1 MKNLRSLN
9 NPYRDDKVFE
19 GCAIF
24 ALLNQAGRN
33 VSGEPVFRAISNMR
47 NRGNGLGGGFAIYGI
62 YPEYAEHYALQVMFD
77 DPLAREEVESY
88 LKGRFEVAD
97 EEEVPTRKTQAVDHP
112 PQVFRYFLSPR
123 AGWMDDVTEDERVIR
138 AVMDINTGIKDAFVF
153 SSGKNMGVFKGVGH
167 PETIAE
173 YFRLDEYR
181 GYLWTAHSRFPTNS
195 RAWWGGAHPF
205 SILDWTVIHNG
216 EISSY
221 GINRRY
227 LEMHGYACTLE
238 TDTEVLAYIV
248 DLLAR
253 RQRLPM
259 SLVTKIMA
267 PPLWEE
273 IERMK
278 EPERSELI
286 KLRQIYSSL
295 LVNGPFACVIAH
307 HGEMIGLNDRIRL
320 RPMTAGIGGENLYIS
335 SEEASIRLVCPELD
349 EFWSPQGGDPIV
361 GRVKPESPE
370 IFEPARP
377 EVSDEDRAGLKA
389 GGRV

>member
-1 MKNLRSLN
+1 MKNLRSFN

-24 ALLNQAGRN
+24 ALLNQAGKN
-33 VSGEPVFRAISNMR
+33 VSGEPVFRAIANMR
-47 NRGNGLGGGFAIYGI
+47 NRGNGLGGGFAVYGI
-62 YPEYAEHYALQVMFD
+62 YPEYAEHYALHVMYD
-77 DPLAREEVESY
+77 DPQAREEVENC
-88 LKGRFEVAD
+88 LKNRFDIAE
-97 EEEVPTRKTQAVDHP
+97 EEEVPTRKTPGVNHP
-112 PQVFRYFLSPR
+112 PQVFRYFLKPR

-138 AVMDINTGIKDAFVF
+138 TVMDINIGIKDAFVF

-167 PETIAE
+167 PETMAE

-238 TDTEVLAYIV
+238 TDTEVL
-248 DLLAR
+248 
-253 RQRLPM
+253 
-259 SLVTKIMA
+259 
-267 PPLWEE
+267 
-273 IERMK
+273 
-278 EPERSELI
+278 
-286 KLRQIYSSL
+286 
-295 LVNGPFACVIAH
+295 
-307 HGEMIGLNDRIRL
+307 NDRIRL

-361 GRVKPESPE
+361 GKVKLET
-370 IFEPARP
+370 PALYAPVRP
-377 EVSDEDRAGLKA
+377 LVSDEDRAGLKV
-389 GGRV
+389 GGLI